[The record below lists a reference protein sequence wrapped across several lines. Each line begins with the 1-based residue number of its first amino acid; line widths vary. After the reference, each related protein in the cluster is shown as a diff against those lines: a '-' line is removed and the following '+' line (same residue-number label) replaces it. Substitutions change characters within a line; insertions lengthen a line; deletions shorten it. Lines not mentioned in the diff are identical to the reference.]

1 VPNRLGNSTSPY
13 LLQHAA
19 NPVHWW
25 EWCDEAFAEAKRLD
39 LPIFLSIGYSAC
51 HWCHVMAHESFEDLS
66 VAEFLNNNFVSIKV
80 DREERPDI
88 DTVYMNVTTSLTGR
102 GGWPMSVFL
111 DSDARPFYAG
121 TYFPSIPSHG
131 MPSFM
136 QLTEA
141 IKDAWINNREELYN
155 SAKHIVASLN
165 LKSNASAGNKAPTS
179 NELSGAVK
187 TLGRFFDSEHGGFG
201 GAPKFPPSMILEFLL
216 NEYARAD
223 DVQALSMAEITLT
236 AMARGGIYDQL
247 GGGFARY
254 SVDAHWVVPHFEKML
269 YDNAL
274 LLRVY
279 AHWWRLTGSA
289 TAERIVH
296 ETVDFML
303 RELCTA
309 DGGFASAIDADSEG
323 REGAFYVWNPES
335 IYELL
340 GVEDGV
346 WTCDLLN
353 VTSSGT
359 FEHGFSTL
367 QLLSDPD
374 DLSRWMRIRRLL
386 FIDRELRPRPQVD
399 DKIVA
404 SWNGLAIAA
413 LAEAGMIF
421 GQQYWVAAA
430 EAAAELL
437 VNVHMGHHVDNRIN
451 RTSRNGTV
459 GSNWGVLDD
468 YANVAE
474 GFLALYQVTGRQ
486 HWFDLAS
493 NVLQVAIENFVDESN
508 GFFYTDALAPGL
520 VQRPKNNHDNAEPSG
535 VFALAKALIT
545 HSALTGDSEY
555 RKCAESALATVS
567 EMAGTSPT
575 SVGWGLVASQALL
588 CGPVQIAIIGPDSQQ
603 RDQFV
608 SAAWHS
614 SKPGTVIAV
623 GKPNEETSVNLLN
636 DRPMIGGGPTIYLCR
651 EFVCELPTNDLA
663 IFRGQ
668 LDT

>member
-1 VPNRLGNSTSPY
+1 
-13 LLQHAA
+13 
-19 NPVHWW
+19 
-25 EWCDEAFAEAKRLD
+25 
-39 LPIFLSIGYSAC
+39 
-51 HWCHVMAHESFEDLS
+51 MAHESFEDPS

-102 GGWPMSVFL
+102 GGWPMSLFL
-111 DSDARPFYAG
+111 DGDARPFYAG
-121 TYFPSIPSHG
+121 TYFPPNPSHG
-131 MPSFM
+131 MPSFR

-141 IKDAWINNREELYN
+141 IRDAWRNNREELQD
-155 SAKHIVASLN
+155 SAKDILSSLN
-165 LKSNASAGNKAPTS
+165 MKSSAIAGDKAPTPGD
-179 NELSGAVK
+179 LSSAVK
-187 TLGRFFDSEHGGFG
+187 TLGRFFDSEQGGFG

-216 NEYARAD
+216 NEYARVG
-223 DVQALSMAEITLT
+223 DVQALSMAETTLT

-289 TAERIVH
+289 LAERIVH
-296 ETVDFML
+296 ETADFML

-309 DGGFASAIDADSEG
+309 EGGFASAIDADSEG
-323 REGAFYVWNPES
+323 TEGAFYVWNPES

-340 GVEDGV
+340 GGEDGE
-346 WTCDLLN
+346 WACDLLN
-353 VTSSGT
+353 VTTSGT
-359 FEHGFSTL
+359 FEHGLSTL
-367 QLLSDPD
+367 QLLSAPD
-374 DLSRWMRIRRLL
+374 ELSRWMRIRRLL
-386 FIDRELRPRPQVD
+386 FIGRESRPRPQVD

-421 GQQYWVAAA
+421 SQPRWVAAA

-437 VNVHMGHHVDNRIN
+437 VNVHMGHHGDNRIN

-474 GFLALYQVTGRQ
+474 GFLALYQATGRQ
-486 HWFDLAS
+486 RWFDLAS
-493 NVLQVAIENFVDESN
+493 NVLQVASENFSDESN
-508 GFFYTDALAPGL
+508 GFFYTDASAPGL
-520 VQRPKNNHDNAEPSG
+520 VQRPKNIHDNAEPSG
-535 VFALAKALIT
+535 VFAIAKALIT

-555 RKCAESALATVS
+555 RKRGESALTTVS
-567 EMAGTSPT
+567 EMAGTSPMGA
-575 SVGWGLVASQALL
+575 GWGLVASQALL
-588 CGPVQIAIIGPDSQQ
+588 CGPVQIAIIGSDSQQ

-623 GKPNEETSVNLLN
+623 GKPNEDTTVKLLR
-636 DRPMIGGGPTIYLCR
+636 DRPMIGDGPTIYLCR

-663 IFRGQ
+663 IFRSQ
-668 LDT
+668 RDA

>member
-1 VPNRLGNSTSPY
+1 
-13 LLQHAA
+13 
-19 NPVHWW
+19 
-25 EWCDEAFAEAKRLD
+25 
-39 LPIFLSIGYSAC
+39 
-51 HWCHVMAHESFEDLS
+51 MAHESFEDPT
-66 VAEFLNNNFVSIKV
+66 VAEFLNNNFVNIKV

-121 TYFPSIPSHG
+121 TYFPPNPSHG
-131 MPSFM
+131 MPSFG

-141 IKDAWINNREELYN
+141 INDAWRNNRLELQN
-155 SAKHIVASLN
+155 SAKHIISSLTM
-165 LKSNASAGNKAPTS
+165 KSDAIAGDEAPTPS
-179 NELSGAVK
+179 DLSGAVI
-187 TLGRFFDSEHGGFG
+187 TLSRFFDSENGGFS

-216 NEYARAD
+216 NEYARMGD
-223 DVQALSMAEITLT
+223 GQALSMAETTLT

-254 SVDAHWVVPHFEKML
+254 SVDAHWDVPHFEKML

-289 TAERIVH
+289 IAERVVH
-296 ETVDFML
+296 ETADFIL

-309 DGGFASAIDADSEG
+309 EGGFSSAIDADSEG
-323 REGAFYVWNPES
+323 IEGAFYVWKPES
-335 IYELL
+335 IFELL
-340 GVEDGV
+340 GNEDGV

-359 FEHGFSTL
+359 FEHGLSTL

-374 DLSRWMRIRRLL
+374 ELSRWMRIKHLL

-421 GQQYWVAAA
+421 SQPQWVAAA
-430 EAAAELL
+430 EAAAELI
-437 VNVHMGHHVDNRIN
+437 VKVHMGHHGDNRIN
-451 RTSRNGTV
+451 RTSRNGKV
-459 GSNWGVLDD
+459 GANWGVLDD

-486 HWFDLAS
+486 LWFDLAG
-493 NVLQVAIENFVDESN
+493 NVLQVAIENFADGSN
-508 GFFYTDALAPGL
+508 GFFYTDASAPAL
-520 VQRPKNNHDNAEPSG
+520 VQRPKNNHDNAEPAG

-545 HSALTGDSEY
+545 HSALTGDMAY
-555 RKCAESALATVS
+555 RNRAESALTTVS
-567 EMAGTSPT
+567 AMAGTSPMR
-575 SVGWGLVASQALL
+575 VGWGLVASQALL
-588 CGPVQIAIIGPDSQQ
+588 CGPIQIAIIGSDSQQ

-614 SKPGTVIAV
+614 STPGTVIAV
-623 GKPNEETSVNLLN
+623 GTPHEDTTVNLLHN
-636 DRPMIGGGPTIYLCR
+636 RQMIGDGPTIYLCR
-651 EFVCELPTNDLA
+651 DFVCELPTNDLA